1 MVAKNSGLLDLKVTD
16 TNGDYKPLLEEL
28 GLLDLKTGDYKELVL
43 ENGNFVIITK
53 DSGLYGK
60 MGVFPHLYHTPKTTK
75 NQEKRDELNGEV

>member
-16 TNGDYKPLLEEL
+16 TNGYNFEEL

-53 DSGLYGK
+53 DNGLYGK
-60 MGVFPHLYHTPKTTK
+60 NGCIFSLISYTQ
-75 NQEKRDELNGEV
+75 NQQKSRKKR